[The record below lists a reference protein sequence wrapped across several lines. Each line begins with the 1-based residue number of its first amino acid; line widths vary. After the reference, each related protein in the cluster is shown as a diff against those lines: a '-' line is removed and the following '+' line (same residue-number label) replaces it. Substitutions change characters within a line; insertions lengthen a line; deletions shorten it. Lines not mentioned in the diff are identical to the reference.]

1 MPKAIALSNMLCSPS
16 VRRRIKN
23 TVIYV
28 AVRALIGAIGLV
40 PAAFARPVG
49 LALGALGYRLAG
61 RERRLARIQ
70 LSRALGL
77 APSSRRVRL
86 LARGVFA
93 HLGLSAVEVCRLLRN
108 PSAAGEVIIPEASRR
123 ALEAALV
130 EGRGAVFATGHIGN
144 WELMAVALARA
155 GFPITAIAKES
166 YDPRFTRLIE
176 GERRRFGVEVI
187 HRGRAGSSAATLRA
201 LRSGRVLGLLI
212 DQDTRAPGTF
222 VPFFDAP
229 AFTPIGAAALAERTG
244 APLVVGTIRRTPR
257 GGHVIDIEKCTA
269 PADATEG
276 TAALTAALER
286 RIRSHPSQWVWFH
299 ERWKTQS
306 VSAMV
311 RAEVTG

>member
-1 MPKAIALSNMLCSPS
+1 M
-16 VRRRIKN
+16 RRRIKN

-40 PAAFARPVG
+40 PAPVARRLG

-61 RERRLARIQ
+61 RERRRARTQLA
-70 LSRALGL
+70 RALGL
-77 APSSRRVRL
+77 APESRRARL

-93 HLGLSAVEVCRLLRN
+93 QLGVSAVEVCRLLRD
-108 PSAAGEVIIPEASRR
+108 PSALDAVEIPEASRR
-123 ALEAALV
+123 ALESALAG
-130 EGRGAVFATGHIGN
+130 GRGAVFATGHIGN
-144 WELMAVALARA
+144 WELMAAALARA

-166 YDPRFTRLIE
+166 YDPRFTRLVE
-176 GERRRFGVEVI
+176 GGRRRLGVEVI

-201 LRSGRVLGLLI
+201 LRRGRVLGLLI
-212 DQDTRAPGTF
+212 DQDTRAPGAF

-229 AFTPIGAAALAERTG
+229 AFTPIGAASLAMRTG
-244 APLVVGTIRRTPR
+244 ASLVVGTIRRTPR

-276 TAALTAALER
+276 TAALTAVLER